1 MGDSGQKLIE
11 TYMKMNDLVLNG
23 TTITLELPN
32 ESSKKDFETQKH
44 NLLNYLR
51 GKLHNHD
58 VSIQVIVNEE
68 VEKRFAFTDQ
78 EKFDY
83 LYGINP
89 ALELLKKTFDLQF

>member
-44 NLLNYLR
+44 SLLNYLR

-58 VSIQVIVNEE
+58 ISIQVIVNEE